1 MNLVVF
7 QSENHDLMWWSL
19 CSYLTSTTWFVLSNQ
34 FINKWTQNNAAQKL
48 QCVNKTCDSLA
59 VSEWLSWPCV
69 TCRWCHQSVLK
80 KSRRQV
86 WYLEHLYL
94 DESSQALVTHFY
106 SGDKSDPCD
115 MRSAVVQTSTTRTHT
130 VTLSF
135 TACSGF
141 KYSDQTQVSTGDS
154 SDGMSFND
162 THYINASSH
171 NICTVTH
178 VRTHS
183 RSGTEEQNHRR
194 RHVHKNT
201 LINCGRRR
209 RLAREAQ
216 NKYGWWLKSSV
227 NTLHSN
233 SRSSSFSS
241 VSMFAGS
248 AMGPSL
254 ARRASIS
261 RSVLSL
267 SCFFFSWIFF
277 SLEQDMNHK

>member
-1 MNLVVF
+1 MDPKKCCCELLLREPNV
-7 QSENHDLMWWSL
+7 SCSGENA
-19 CSYLTSTTWFVLSNQ
+19 VLW
-34 FINKWTQNNAAQKL
+34 KLHAQKL

-80 KSRRQV
+80 KSRRQM

>member
-1 MNLVVF
+1 MTVMTVCNLQVMPPVGIEEVQETGVILRTSLFGWVVSGLGDTF
-7 QSENHDLMWWSL
+7 FTVETRATPVIWGQQW
-19 CSYLTSTTWFVLSNQ
+19 Y
-34 FINKWTQNNAAQKL
+34 
-48 QCVNKTCDSLA
+48 
-59 VSEWLSWPCV
+59 
-69 TCRWCHQSVLK
+69 
-80 KSRRQV
+80 RRPQHG
-86 WYLEHLYL
+86 L
-94 DESSQALVTHFY
+94 
-106 SGDKSDPCD
+106 
-115 MRSAVVQTSTTRTHT
+115 
-130 VTLSF
+130 TLSLWVLQHAAALN
-135 TACSGF
+135 TQIKH
-141 KYSDQTQVSTGDS
+141 KYLQVNS
-154 SDGMSFND
+154 SDVMSFND